1 MSVVIRYFAMFLAG
15 VWMLGVGAS
24 SASAVDEICPMG
36 GAMIAAETDHDKVV
50 AWAKGRPKAAI
61 TDAGATDWS
70 VLTLSAADEGIA
82 VFMTP
87 GKVFFGVAGRGGET
101 YPRDIEKAFGADFA
115 KLKDAL
121 GKTLADLAAAGVVK
135 LEAADIQAIAGAAG
149 LGVIEKGAGGWALT
163 TRACQAVDLPT
174 SGL

>member
-1 MSVVIRYFAMFLAG
+1 MFLAG
-15 VWMLGVGAS
+15 VCMLGSGAS
-24 SASAVDEICPMG
+24 SAGAAAEMCPMG
-36 GAMIAAETDHDKVV
+36 GAMIAAETDHDKAL
-50 AWAKGRPKAAI
+50 AWAKSRPKVEI
-61 TDAGATDWS
+61 NDAGATDWS
-70 VLTLSAADEGIA
+70 VLTLSAVDEGIA
-82 VFMTP
+82 VYITP

-101 YPRDIEKAFGADFA
+101 YPKDIEKAFGAGFP

-121 GKTLADLAAAGVVK
+121 GKTLADLVAAGAVK
-135 LEAADIQAIAGAAG
+135 LEATDIQAISSAAG